1 MKEILDNKIEQTER
15 PDQIDRR
22 EFIIQVGEIGL
33 TTLATYFSLLLKD
46 AYAERTP
53 EFLINFQKAYEDH
66 IYRKEGNYLILRNGT
81 RIQINDNI
89 KKTPEQKL
97 ENADLEDQMLLPYYG
112 GDYVQKNWQSLTP
125 DYDPGR
131 IRCQKFFSSIY
142 GSSPSEVSSKLVTL
156 TWPFKTAENKHL
168 KITTVNN
175 VDKQLK
181 EVLSELQQ
189 LIAQKPHFR
198 KYLENIAGS
207 FNYRKIK
214 NSNQLSPHSW
224 GIAIDINATP
234 YGDYWLWNSDKN
246 SQYEN
251 QIPIEI
257 VKIFEKYG
265 LIWGENWMHYDT
277 MHFEFRPE
285 LLPNYKKIK

>member
-1 MKEILDNKIEQTER
+1 MVSVQERLMNDIHRGIVKKDFSPFDIYQFIDKDKKELDNKIEQTER

-112 GDYVQKNWQSLTP
+112 GDYVQKNWQSL
-125 DYDPGR
+125 
-131 IRCQKFFSSIY
+131 
-142 GSSPSEVSSKLVTL
+142 L
-156 TWPFKTAENKHL
+156 
-168 KITTVNN
+168 
-175 VDKQLK
+175 
-181 EVLSELQQ
+181 
-189 LIAQKPHFR
+189 
-198 KYLENIAGS
+198 
-207 FNYRKIK
+207 
-214 NSNQLSPHSW
+214 
-224 GIAIDINATP
+224 
-234 YGDYWLWNSDKN
+234 
-246 SQYEN
+246 
-251 QIPIEI
+251 
-257 VKIFEKYG
+257 
-265 LIWGENWMHYDT
+265 
-277 MHFEFRPE
+277 
-285 LLPNYKKIK
+285 